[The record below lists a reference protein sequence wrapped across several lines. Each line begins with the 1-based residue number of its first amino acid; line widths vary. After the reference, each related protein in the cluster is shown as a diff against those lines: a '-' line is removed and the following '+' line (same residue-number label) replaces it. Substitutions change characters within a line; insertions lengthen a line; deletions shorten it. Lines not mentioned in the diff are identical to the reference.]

1 MRKNSKK
8 KKDCLAGIPHKKEV
22 VKSVAKASGVTIKD
36 TDKVI
41 SNYWGEI
48 ASQMKKGESVNIP
61 CVGTFA
67 PKKISGRKYSLKF
80 DDEGKLVKKGSKK
93 AAKTKSVTTK
103 AHTSVR
109 FYESGVLSDYVA
121 GNRSSIKRKKSSS
134 TPKKKSTTKKKSNK
148 NKK

>member
-1 MRKNSKK
+1 MRKKSKK
-8 KKDCLAGIPHKKEV
+8 TCLAGIPHKKEV

-36 TDKVI
+36 TNKVI
-41 SNYWGEI
+41 SNYWDEI

-67 PKKISGRKYSLKF
+67 PKEISGRKYSLKF

-134 TPKKKSTTKKKSNK
+134 KKKSTKKKSNK